1 MHLHDLKRKPPA
13 ELVAMAEEQGVEGAS
28 TLRKQDLMFS
38 ILKAM
43 AEDGEQI
50 MGSGT
55 IEVLS
60 DVFGILRSP
69 EANSMAD
76 TDRSEVRRVGTECV
90 STCRYR
96 WSPYSNKKKII
107 NKKHLQ

>member
-43 AEDGEQI
+43 ADDGEQI
-50 MGSGT
+50 KGSGPLA
-55 IEVLS
+55 VLY
-60 DVFGILRSP
+60 DVFCFLRSP
-69 EANSMAD
+69 DANYLAGPAGIYV
-76 TDRSEVRRVGTECV
+76 TPAQDRKCGLGTGA
-90 STCRYR
+90 RKR
-96 WSPYSNKKKII
+96 A
-107 NKKHLQ
+107 